1 MTRAKGAPAKRL
13 LACLLLAA
21 LALSVTGCGNWD
33 ETGDPL
39 GELSQFYSKENET
52 PEPEPLTTFTLP
64 YFAGESLDPITAAE
78 TVQAAVGAL
87 LYEKLFELDE
97 HFALRPVLAQSCTYD
112 PAERTYTLT
121 LQTGVTFSDGSPLT
135 ARDVVS
141 SLERARQS
149 QRYAARLAEV
159 SSVRA
164 QGDTVVIAMNADLAT
179 LAAMLRIPVAM
190 HNLDADRLFR
200 PSAWGAFGSDPEGS
214 DYRAC
219 ATYGP
224 IYK

>member
-1 MTRAKGAPAKRL
+1 MAR
-13 LACLLLAA
+13 
-21 LALSVTGCGNWD
+21 
-33 ETGDPL
+33 
-39 GELSQFYSKENET
+39 
-52 PEPEPLTTFTLP
+52 
-64 YFAGESLDPITAAE
+64 
-78 TVQAAVGAL
+78 
-87 LYEKLFELDE
+87 
-97 HFALRPVLAQSCTYD
+97 SCTYD

-179 LAAMLRIPVAM
+179 LYNAAFAFLYPSLRESFGIPLVEAM
-190 HNLDADRLFR
+190 ACGTPVITGNTSSMPEIGGPDILAADPCRPEEIAGAVLRLENEDALYRQQREYGLLRARQFSWKKTADELIQVYQSLD
-200 PSAWGAFGSDPEGS
+200 
-214 DYRAC
+214 
-219 ATYGP
+219 
-224 IYK
+224 I